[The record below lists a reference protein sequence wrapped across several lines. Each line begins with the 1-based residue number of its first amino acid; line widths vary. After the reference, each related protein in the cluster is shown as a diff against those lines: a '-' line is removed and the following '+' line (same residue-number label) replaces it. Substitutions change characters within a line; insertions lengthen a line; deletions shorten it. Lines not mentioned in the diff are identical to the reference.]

1 MMIIIA
7 DDLTGAND
15 SGVQLSKQGLKTLVY
30 IDPLNWQDDPQSNNL
45 LKGDV
50 LVIDTETREL
60 SGEEAAE
67 VSRKITAKLQLD
79 QQKDAVFYK
88 KIDSTLRGN
97 IGKELEV
104 LMDFLDKEL
113 CILAPSF
120 PGNNRLTVGG
130 YLLVNNEPL
139 GVSQYYQG
147 GLDPWQ
153 GSYIPDYIQQQTDL
167 SVGLVELKDVMQG
180 EKVIRERIETLQDEG
195 KRIIVFDA
203 ALDLQLRDI
212 VNSSKRLS
220 CSILYCGSAGL
231 ANHFS
236 SLNSGKIKD
245 DFLISDEEGPV
256 LMVVGTRNKVM
267 KEQIRYLSRNLPVS
281 YLKIDLMKIFRDKKD
296 SLKSYTSKALTALKR
311 GKHLIIH
318 PDPGFNQQ
326 EVADEILHDKGISF
340 RGLETNIRDFLAK
353 LTANILEGA
362 EIRDL
367 FVTGGDTAIGICNE
381 LGIKSLLIREEIL
394 PGIPLSS
401 PENSKYQRLRLVTKA
416 GGFGGEETLYQIV
429 SKLSNNREVK
439 V

>member
-30 IDPLNWQDDPQSNNL
+30 IDPLNWQDDSQSNNL
-45 LKGDV
+45 FKGDV

-67 VSRKITAKLQLD
+67 ASRKITAKLRLD
-79 QQKDAVFYK
+79 QQKNATFYK

-104 LMDFLDKEL
+104 LMDFLDKDL

-139 GVSQYYQG
+139 GLSQYYQG

-167 SVGLVELKDVMQG
+167 PVGLVELKDVMQG
-180 EKVIRERIETLQDEG
+180 EKVIFKQIEALQKKG
-195 KRIIVFDA
+195 KKIIVFDA
-203 ALDLQLRDI
+203 ALDSQLRDI
-212 VNSSKRLS
+212 VNSSKRLNS
-220 CSILYCGSAGL
+220 SILYCGSAGL

-236 SLNSGKIKD
+236 SLNSSKRED
-245 DFLISDEEGPV
+245 DYLISSDKKPI

-267 KEQIRYLSRNLPVS
+267 EEQIKYLSRNLLVS
-281 YLKIDLMKIFRDKKD
+281 YLKIDLLDIFGDKKG
-296 SLKSYTSKALTALKR
+296 SLKSYTSKALAALE
-311 GKHLIIH
+311 GEKHLIIH
-318 PDPGFNQQ
+318 PDPDFNQQ
-326 EVADEILHDKGISF
+326 EAADEILQAREISF
-340 RGLETNIRDFLAK
+340 RGLETKIRDFLAE
-353 LTANILEGA
+353 LTANILAEA

-367 FVTGGDTAIGICNE
+367 FVTGGDTAIGICNK

-416 GGFGGEETLYQIV
+416 GGFGGEETLYKIV
-429 SKLSNNREVK
+429 SKLSTNREVK